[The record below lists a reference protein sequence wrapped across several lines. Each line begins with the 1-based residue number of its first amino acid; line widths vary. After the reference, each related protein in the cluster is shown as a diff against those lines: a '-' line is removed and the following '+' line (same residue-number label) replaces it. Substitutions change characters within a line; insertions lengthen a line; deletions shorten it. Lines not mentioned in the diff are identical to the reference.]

1 MKKKI
6 FSFIIAICLA
16 LPCAFLFTGC
26 GEEFIEER
34 TYNLLGMTIIKDN
47 TPYNSPFDDG
57 QYSTSFCGE
66 MSIEKTKL
74 NVGRK
79 SSTLTFDDSQAS
91 GIKAVYQFD
100 VYTDKDVYPA
110 YTFKSYTI
118 TLNGADVTNLP
129 DSEVANL
136 DESVREVYEDV
147 KVFSEV
153 CLAGNTSIQLI
164 TQNKSLACHI
174 IVTDKNN
181 GSLIFMSM
189 LYGY

>member
-6 FSFIIAICLA
+6 FSLIIAICMV

-47 TPYNSPFDDG
+47 TSYNSPFDDG
-57 QYSTSFCGE
+57 QYSTSFCGQ

-74 NVGRK
+74 DVGRK

-118 TLNGADVTNLP
+118 TLNGVDVTNLS
-129 DSEVANL
+129 DGEVANL
-136 DESVREVYEDV
+136 NESVREVYEDV
-147 KVFSEV
+147 KIFSEV